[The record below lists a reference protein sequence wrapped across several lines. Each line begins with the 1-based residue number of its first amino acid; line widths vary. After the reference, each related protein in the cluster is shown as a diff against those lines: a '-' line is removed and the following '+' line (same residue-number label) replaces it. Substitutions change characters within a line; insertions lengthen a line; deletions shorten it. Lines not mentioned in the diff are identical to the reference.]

1 MHTGCIYRNLN
12 CLEVI
17 QIREIMF
24 GASKTQ
30 FSNIVI
36 ASIERLFFLN
46 SKLER
51 NDIFNYCIMNKLI
64 LFLLSRH

>member
-30 FSNIVI
+30 FSNVVI

>member
-1 MHTGCIYRNLN
+1 
-12 CLEVI
+12 
-17 QIREIMF
+17 MF

-30 FSNIVI
+30 FSNVVI